1 MWGVY
6 YGLLL
11 VMEKF
16 VMRDVVEK
24 MPKIL
29 RHLFTVL
36 LVIIGWVFFF
46 SDSIGNAISY
56 LGSMFG
62 FGSGIFDSTA
72 LYYLGSSWLI
82 LIVAVVAA
90 LPFVTRFFS
99 KLYNRK
105 GNLAVILSVVFFGL
119 LLLLCVASM
128 MNDTYSTFLYF
139 QF

>member
-1 MWGVY
+1 M
-6 YGLLL
+6 
-11 VMEKF
+11 K
-16 VMRDVVEK
+16 R
-24 MPKIL
+24 
-29 RHLFTVL
+29 
-36 LVIIGWVFFF
+36 
-46 SDSIGNAISY
+46 
-56 LGSMFG
+56 
-62 FGSGIFDSTA
+62 
-72 LYYLGSSWLI
+72 